1 MGGGNQLP
9 IEGSG
14 RFSATYLSSLC
25 TLTDSP
31 APWTKPC
38 GLARPDVD
46 GGVRACA
53 RAPACLSCGRVMVVL
68 PLSLRW

>member
-1 MGGGNQLP
+1 MGEGGNQLP
-9 IEGSG
+9 TEGSG

-46 GGVRACA
+46 GGVRA
-53 RAPACLSCGRVMVVL
+53 RACLSCGRLMVVL
-68 PLSLRW
+68 RLSLRR